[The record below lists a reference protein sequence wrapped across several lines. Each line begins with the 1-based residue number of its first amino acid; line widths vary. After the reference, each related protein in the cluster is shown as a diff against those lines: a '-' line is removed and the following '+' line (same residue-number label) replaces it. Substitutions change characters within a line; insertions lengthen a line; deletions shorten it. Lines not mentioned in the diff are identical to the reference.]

1 MREKRVQ
8 ELEAKGFR
16 VSDDPDE
23 FLDDI
28 GREKKSM
35 SKRIQQ
41 WMMRYLRDRGWV
53 VFWLDEEARK
63 RARPSRM
70 PSTSWK
76 VFRLK
81 LWQEEEYR
89 RKKEEA
95 K

>member
-63 RARPSRM
+63 CAGGNC
-70 PSTSWK
+70 W
-76 VFRLK
+76 LK